1 MHEKT
6 SWQEDTALER
16 YQMITPLLDDDIDEA
31 ERLRRRK
38 KISEDNGIS
47 ERTLYR

>member
-38 KISEDNGIS
+38 KISEVF
-47 ERTLYR
+47 T